1 MGRYAARPAVG
12 ARHRPPGSNYSQSAY
27 FDHECP
33 RRANTVVASKLTGKT
48 EVYSRIP

>member
-1 MGRYAARPAVG
+1 MGRYAARPAAG
-12 ARHRPPGSNYSQSAY
+12 ARHRPPGSNHSLSAC

-33 RRANTVVASKLTGKT
+33 RRANTIITSELTGKT